1 MIRKSGSRF
10 SETIMLQN
18 RNIKARWRLI
28 LKLSRSRPRRLN
40 ISAAAL
46 ARIDDRIDAAID
58 DRPSSERTN
67 CTLLRELDAPIL
79 SHFPRSLPGCRS
91 QAIDANYRGR
101 VSAQRRIQPRVHR
114 LFRCG
119 SVNDAVGT
127 LLCADQ
133 HINGSSPT
141 SQFSPC
147 GGVANGPTY
156 GAGMRAWPSI

>member
-18 RNIKARWRLI
+18 RNLTARWRLI

-67 CTLLRELDAPIL
+67 STLLRELDAPIL
-79 SHFPRSLPGCRS
+79 SHFLRYPGADPKRLMQIIEGELVLNDASSLVYIGFSVAAALTTPSARS
-91 QAIDANYRGR
+91 
-101 VSAQRRIQPRVHR
+101 SAQI
-114 LFRCG
+114 
-119 SVNDAVGT
+119 
-127 LLCADQ
+127 
-133 HINGSSPT
+133 
-141 SQFSPC
+141 
-147 GGVANGPTY
+147 
-156 GAGMRAWPSI
+156 SI